1 MIEAEAISAAMV
13 PTAEQ
18 LARQYARQVHR
29 FAAMVC
35 RDPAESEDLAQE
47 ALLKAM
53 LALPRY
59 DPRRGTLDAWL
70 WRIVVNVARDAG
82 RAATR
87 ADALWERLVS
97 REPRTGSAEAAETEA
112 LRRLSDADLL
122 AQVRRLSRRE
132 QTLIALRFGAQ
143 LTFEEI
149 GELLGSRPAAL
160 RQAVHRSLR
169 RLRAQMEDL

>member
-1 MIEAEAISAAMV
+1 MIEAEAISAATV
-13 PTAEQ
+13 PTAEE
-18 LARQYARQVHR
+18 LARQYASQVHR

-35 RDPAESEDLAQE
+35 RNPAESEDLAQE

-53 LALPRY
+53 RALRKY
-59 DPRRGTLDAWL
+59 DPRRGSIDAWL

-87 ADALWERLVS
+87 ADALWERLAS
-97 REPRTGSAEAAETEA
+97 MEHPHGAAEAAETEA
-112 LRRLSDADLL
+112 LRNLSDAELL
-122 AQVRRLSRRE
+122 DQVRRLPRRE

-143 LTFEEI
+143 LTFDEM
-149 GELLGSRPAAL
+149 GDLLAARPATL

-169 RLRAQMEDL
+169 RLRVQLEDL